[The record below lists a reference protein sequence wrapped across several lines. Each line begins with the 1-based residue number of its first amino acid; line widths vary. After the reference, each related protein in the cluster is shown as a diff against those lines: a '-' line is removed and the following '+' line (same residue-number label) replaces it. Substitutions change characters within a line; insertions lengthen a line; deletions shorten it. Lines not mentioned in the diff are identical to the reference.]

1 MNMKSLKYSIVFL
14 AACTLFASCDESKF
28 LEEKPLD
35 FYSPEN
41 SMETSAH
48 FQSSVNYL
56 YNRVRH
62 LQWGTNTEARF
73 ALRYATDFAF
83 NATDYYKA
91 AKLNDYTNVMVPTYS
106 VPLEIWKTCYTIIS
120 NANVILNRLTLT
132 EAITDSDK
140 DTFRGEALF
149 FRSYA
154 YKILA
159 NLYGGVPLA
168 LEEVETP
175 RRDYVRATRE
185 EVYDQIRKDLEEAE
199 TLLDDIDKV
208 KDGKISKQM
217 VEHLLSEIYISLEQY
232 DQAISAATRVI
243 DYPAMALMT
252 SRFGSRK
259 DEEGDVYWDLFRLNN
274 QNRSSGNTES
284 LWVLQ
289 YDYQNPASST
299 EYNMPWV
306 VLPFY
311 QNIQISEK
319 DASGNEI
326 KTNAFLGVT
335 DGKGGRG
342 VGWMQPTKY
351 FFNDLW
357 KNGSEN
363 DMRNSSYNI
372 MRDVRIDNPAS
383 PAFGK
388 WLVKDGYSTQVDSI
402 RQWFPSLTKVSRM
415 NNFPEDLYQKDSNGE
430 PIVTEFGEHLLINNA
445 NSSYKDEYMY
455 RLAETYLLR
464 AEAYIGKGDK
474 EKAAADVNVVRARAK
489 AEPAKASEMDIDYLL
504 DERMRELY
512 VEEMRMVTL
521 CRMGK
526 LVDRNRKYNPKSG
539 PSISDYHN
547 LWPIPFSEIERN
559 IFAEIKQNPGY

>member
-1 MNMKSLKYSIVFL
+1 MKLLKYSIAL
-14 AACTLFASCDESKF
+14 LLACTALSSCDESKF

-48 FQSSVNYL
+48 FQSSINYL
-56 YNRVRH
+56 YNRARY

-91 AKLNDYTNVMVPTYS
+91 AKLNDYTNVMVPTFS
-106 VPLEIWKTCYTIIS
+106 VPLEIWKTCYTIVS
-120 NANVILNRLTLT
+120 NANVILNRLSISTSVS
-132 EAITDSDK
+132 DSDK
-140 DTFRGEALF
+140 GAFRGETLF
-149 FRSYA
+149 FRAYA

-159 NLYGGVPLA
+159 NLYGGVPLV
-168 LEEVETP
+168 LDEIKTP

-185 EVYDQIRKDLEEAE
+185 EVYDQIKKDLEEAE
-199 TLLDDIDKV
+199 SLLSDIDKV

-217 VEHLLSEIYISLEQY
+217 TQHLLSEVYICLEQY
-232 DQAISAATRVI
+232 DLAISAASRVI

-284 LWVLQ
+284 LWVIQ
-289 YDYQNPASST
+289 YDYQNPASKP

-306 VLPFY
+306 ILPFY

-319 DASGNEI
+319 DASGNDV

-342 VGWMQPTKY
+342 VGWMQPTDF

-357 KNGSEN
+357 SNGSEN
-363 DMRNSSYNI
+363 DIRNSSYNI

-388 WLVKDGYSTQVDSI
+388 WLVKDGYSSQVDPI
-402 RQWFPSLTKVSRM
+402 RQWFPFLTKVARM
-415 NNFPEDLYQKDSNGE
+415 NNFPEDLYQKNSNGE
-430 PIVTEFGEHLLINNA
+430 PLTTAFGEHLLINNA

-464 AEAYIGKGDK
+464 AEAYVCKGDK
-474 EKAAADVNVVRARAK
+474 EKAAADINVIRSRANAK
-489 AEPAKASEMDIDYLL
+489 PANASEMDIDYIL
-504 DERMRELY
+504 DERLRELY

-526 LVDRNRKYNPKSG
+526 LVDRNRKYNPKTG

-559 IFAEIKQNPGY
+559 VFAEIKQNPGY

>member
-1 MNMKSLKYSIVFL
+1 MKSLKYSILFL
-14 AACTLFASCDESKF
+14 MACALCVSCDESKF

-48 FQSSVNYL
+48 FQASINYL
-56 YNRVRH
+56 YNRTRY

-83 NATDYYKA
+83 NATDYYKP

-106 VPLEIWKTCYTIIS
+106 VPLEIWKTCYTIVS
-120 NANVILNRLTLT
+120 NANVILNRLDQSKS
-132 EAITDSDK
+132 ITDSDK
-140 DTFRGEALF
+140 SSFRGETLF
-149 FRSYA
+149 FRAYA

-159 NLYGGVPLA
+159 NLYGGVPLV

-185 EVYDQIRKDLEEAE
+185 DVYDQIRKDLEDAE
-199 TLLDDIDKV
+199 TLLDNIDKV

-217 VEHLLSEIYISLEQY
+217 AEHLLSEIYISLGQY

-243 DYPAMALMT
+243 DYPAMGLMT

-259 DEEGDVYWDLFRLNN
+259 DEEGDVYWDLFRLDN

-284 LWVLQ
+284 LWVIQ
-289 YDYQNPASST
+289 YDYQNPASNT
-299 EYNMPWV
+299 DYNMPWV

-311 QNIQISEK
+311 QNLQVTEK
-319 DASGNEI
+319 DETGKEI
-326 KTNAFLGVT
+326 TTNAFLGVT

-342 VGWMQPTKY
+342 VGWMQPTD
-351 FFNDLW
+351 FFFGDLW
-357 KNGSEN
+357 KGSEN
-363 DMRNSSYNI
+363 DIRNSSYNI

-388 WLVKDGYSTQVDSI
+388 WLVKDGYSKQVDPI
-402 RQWFPSLTKVSRM
+402 RQWFPFLTKVARM
-415 NNFPEDLYQKDSNGE
+415 NNFPEDLYQKNSNGE
-430 PIVTEFGEHLLINNA
+430 PLMTEFGEHLLINNA

-464 AEAYIGKGDK
+464 AEAYVGKGDK
-474 EKAAADVNVVRARAK
+474 EKAVADINVIRARAN
-489 AEPAKASEMDIDYLL
+489 AEPAKASEMDIDYIL
-504 DERMRELY
+504 DERLRELY

-521 CRMGK
+521 CRMGR

-539 PSISDYHN
+539 PSISDFHN

>member
-1 MNMKSLKYSIVFL
+1 MKSLKYSILFL
-14 AACTLFASCDESKF
+14 MACALCVSCDESKF

-48 FQSSVNYL
+48 FQASINYL
-56 YNRVRH
+56 YNRTRY

-83 NATDYYKA
+83 NATDYYKP

-106 VPLEIWKTCYTIIS
+106 VPLEIWKTCYTIVS
-120 NANVILNRLTLT
+120 NANVILNRLDQSKS
-132 EAITDSDK
+132 ITDSDK
-140 DTFRGEALF
+140 SSFRGETLF
-149 FRSYA
+149 FRAYA

-159 NLYGGVPLA
+159 NLYGGVPLV

-185 EVYDQIRKDLEEAE
+185 DVYDQIRKDLEDAE
-199 TLLDDIDKV
+199 TLLDNIDKV

-217 VEHLLSEIYISLEQY
+217 AEHLLSEIYISLGQY

-243 DYPAMALMT
+243 DYPAMGLMT

-259 DEEGDVYWDLFRLNN
+259 DEEGDVYWDLFRLDN

-284 LWVLQ
+284 LWVIQ
-289 YDYQNPASST
+289 YDYQNPASNT
-299 EYNMPWV
+299 DYNMPWV

-311 QNIQISEK
+311 QNLQVTEK
-319 DASGNEI
+319 DETGKEI
-326 KTNAFLGVT
+326 TTNAFLGVT

-342 VGWMQPTKY
+342 VGWMQPTD
-351 FFNDLW
+351 FFFGDLW
-357 KNGSEN
+357 KGSEN
-363 DMRNSSYNI
+363 DIRNSSYNI

-388 WLVKDGYSTQVDSI
+388 WLVKDGYSKQVDPI
-402 RQWFPSLTKVSRM
+402 RQWFPFLTKVARM
-415 NNFPEDLYQKDSNGE
+415 NNFPEDL
-430 PIVTEFGEHLLINNA
+430 
-445 NSSYKDEYMY
+445 Y

-464 AEAYIGKGDK
+464 AEAYVGKGDK
-474 EKAAADVNVVRARAK
+474 EKAVADINVIRARAN
-489 AEPAKASEMDIDYLL
+489 AEPAKASEMDIDYIL
-504 DERMRELY
+504 DERLRELY

-521 CRMGK
+521 CRMGR

-539 PSISDYHN
+539 PSISDFHN